1 LPNNTSMQVN
11 QIPDSFI
18 AQAAQQA
25 AGGTT
30 PTIIQT
36 VPNPFVGIGPGTPL
50 SPPATIAR
58 GQFDRPFP
66 QYSGVQLSGY
76 GCCDSNYQSL
86 QLSVTRRFAGAGSL
100 LVAYTNSKLISN
112 TDTLTTWLEDS
123 GVGQIQD
130 WNNLKGERSLSSQD
144 TPQRLVISYVLDLPI
159 GKGKMFLGDASGVLD
174 KVVSGWGID
183 GVTLFQ
189 RGFPLKITWGGA
201 NTPLQSANF
210 GIGTLR
216 PNVISGCS
224 EGTPGGASSRL
235 GGTFGGPG
243 WINAACFTAPP
254 AWGFGSEP
262 RVDPTLRAQGV
273 NNFDWA
279 IFKRTRFGPDDKLG
293 LEFRTE
299 FFNLFNH
306 PQFGAPNASFGS
318 STFGQVTSQAN
329 NPRLIQ
335 FGLKFVF

>member
-1 LPNNTSMQVN
+1 VN
-11 QIPDSFI
+11 
-18 AQAAQQA
+18 
-25 AGGTT
+25 
-30 PTIIQT
+30 
-36 VPNPFVGIGPGTPL
+36 
-50 SPPATIAR
+50 
-58 GQFDRPFP
+58 
-66 QYSGVQLSGY
+66 LSGY

-86 QLSVTRRFAGAGSL
+86 QVSVTRRFAGAGSL

-144 TPQRLVISYVLDLPI
+144 TPQRLVISYVLDLPF
-159 GKGKMFLGDASGVLD
+159 GKGKMFLSDTSGVVGKL
-174 KVVSGWGID
+174 VSGWGID

-189 RGFPLKITWGGA
+189 RGFPIKITWGGA
-201 NTPLQSANF
+201 NTPLANANL

-216 PNVISGCS
+216 PNVIAGCS

-279 IFKRTRFGPDDKLG
+279 IFKRTQFGPDDKLG
-293 LEFRTE
+293 IEFRTE

-318 STFGQVTSQAN
+318 TTFGQVTSQAN

-335 FGLKFVF
+335 FALKFIF